1 NVTEGVNAN
10 AKILELGEALKTL
23 DWRSAG
29 VEPKFRGNFEQ
40 MAETGSFLGAAF
52 GIALFLMATIL
63 VTQFNSFY
71 QAGLIMS
78 AIILSVIGVLL
89 GLLIRGEPFGIVM
102 SGVGVIALAG
112 RSEEH
117 TSELQSRENLVC
129 RLLL

>member
-1 NVTEGVNAN
+1 GLVPVGNFMQQQAMPKSGDVVRIDGKYRYRITANVTEGVNAN

-71 QAGLIMS
+71 QAGL
-78 AIILSVIGVLL
+78 
-89 GLLIRGEPFGIVM
+89 
-102 SGVGVIALAG
+102 

-117 TSELQSRENLVC
+117 TSELQSR
-129 RLLL
+129 